1 MIYIEEIDL
10 KSVIQNRFIDND
22 FNDIA
27 ANAATIDDIESKAID
42 YAKSYIS
49 TRYDVSKIFDETS
62 PLRNGILLQIIAQ
75 IVIYRAV
82 RRNAAR
88 KVPDDFVTLMTEATS
103 QLTKIQSGAMSLV
116 GLPLLTDDQGNNTP
130 IMWGNNTNPQNFI

>member
-1 MIYIEEIDL
+1 MIYIEDTDL
-10 KSVIQNRFIDND
+10 KSVIQSRFIDND
-22 FNDIA
+22 FADLAASSDI
-27 ANAATIDDIESKAID
+27 IDDVEAKAID

-49 TRYDVSKIFDETS
+49 TRYDVAKIFDETT

-88 KVPDDFVTLMTEATS
+88 KVPDDFVNLMTEATTMLS
-103 QLTKIQSGAMSLV
+103 KIQGGAMVLV
-116 GLPLLTDDQGNNTP
+116 GLPLLTDEDGNETP
-130 IMWGNNTNPQNFI
+130 LMWGNNENELNYI